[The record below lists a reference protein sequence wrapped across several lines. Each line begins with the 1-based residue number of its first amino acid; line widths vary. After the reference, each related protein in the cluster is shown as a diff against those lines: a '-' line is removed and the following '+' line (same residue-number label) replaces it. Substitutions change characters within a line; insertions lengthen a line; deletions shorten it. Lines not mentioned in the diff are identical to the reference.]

1 LAVWK
6 ECGEAAARTDFSSRR
21 RVRRRESQNSFELYS
36 EYTASWKI
44 GKYREEFSV
53 FFLAKY
59 RKI

>member
-1 LAVWK
+1 VAEIATV
-6 ECGEAAARTDFSSRR
+6 SS
-21 RVRRRESQNSFELYS
+21 NLTP
-36 EYTASWKI
+36 TASWKI